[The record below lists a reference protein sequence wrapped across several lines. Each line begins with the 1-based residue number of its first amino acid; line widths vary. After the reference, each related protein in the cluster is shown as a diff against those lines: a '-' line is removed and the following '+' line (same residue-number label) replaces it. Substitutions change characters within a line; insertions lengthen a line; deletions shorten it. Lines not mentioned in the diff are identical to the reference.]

1 MSIKNSFKSGIFYT
15 AISKYLGI
23 VITILITAILAR
35 ILTPEDFGIV
45 AIVTVFASFFN
56 NLSNMGLGTAVIQ
69 NQNLNKED
77 ISSVFS
83 LSIFIGFV
91 FSITFFMLAYPI
103 ATFYG
108 RVELINIIYFLSI
121 AVLFA
126 SFQTVPNSLAFKN
139 LLFKRIGIY
148 TVAIQFFSGLGAIFL
163 AYKGFGYYALIMK
176 IVLDAFLT
184 FILYY
189 YINPIEF
196 TFKIKASSINKVIEF
211 SSFQFFFN
219 FINYFSRNS
228 DNFLI
233 GKFFG
238 ASSLGFYDIAYKLMM
253 MPIQNLTHVISPVVL
268 PVLSKY
274 QNDKEIIYNTYVK
287 LVKVLATIGLPLSV
301 FLYYSADYIV
311 IILFGDQ
318 WFESIPVF
326 KILSLTVGIQMIL
339 SSTGSIFQ
347 VIDKTR
353 LLFYSGLLSA
363 IALVSGISYGIFIGG
378 DLESIGYGLLV
389 AYSINFIQG
398 FYFLIKIALRH
409 NLFSFFLEFIN
420 PIKTSLIIFILYLI
434 TNSFLDI
441 HNIYLGLIFN
451 SMIFMS
457 ILILRIF
464 FSKEKEF
471 FKSLIKK

>member
-1 MSIKNSFKSGIFYT
+1 MSIKNSFKSGILYT

-77 ISSVFS
+77 ISSIFS
-83 LSIFIGFV
+83 LSIFIGFG

-148 TVAIQFFSGLGAIFL
+148 TVAIQIFSGLAAIFL

-253 MPIQNLTHVISPVVL
+253 MPIQNLTITGEKGKDL
-268 PVLSKY
+268 F
-274 QNDKEIIYNTYVK
+274 KECVMPIFT
-287 LVKVLATIGLPLSV
+287 
-301 FLYYSADYIV
+301 FL
-311 IILFGDQ
+311 
-318 WFESIPVF
+318 
-326 KILSLTVGIQMIL
+326 
-339 SSTGSIFQ
+339 
-347 VIDKTR
+347 
-353 LLFYSGLLSA
+353 
-363 IALVSGISYGIFIGG
+363 
-378 DLESIGYGLLV
+378 
-389 AYSINFIQG
+389 
-398 FYFLIKIALRH
+398 
-409 NLFSFFLEFIN
+409 
-420 PIKTSLIIFILYLI
+420 
-434 TNSFLDI
+434 
-441 HNIYLGLIFN
+441 
-451 SMIFMS
+451 
-457 ILILRIF
+457 
-464 FSKEKEF
+464 
-471 FKSLIKK
+471 

>member
-1 MSIKNSFKSGIFYT
+1 MSITTSFKSGILYT

-77 ISSVFS
+77 ISSIFS
-83 LSIFIGFV
+83 LSIFIGFG

-148 TVAIQFFSGLGAIFL
+148 TIAIQIFSGLGTIFL

-176 IVLDAFLT
+176 IVLDSFLT

-189 YINPIEF
+189 YINPVEF
-196 TFKIKASSINKVIEF
+196 AFKIKASSINKVIEF
-211 SSFQFFFN
+211 SSFQFLFN

-253 MPIQNLTHVISPVVL
+253 MPIQNLTHVITPVVL

-274 QNDKEIIYNTYVK
+274 QNDKEMIYNTYVK

-326 KILSLTVGIQMIL
+326 KILSLTVGIQMI
-339 SSTGSIFQ
+339 S
-347 VIDKTR
+347 
-353 LLFYSGLLSA
+353 
-363 IALVSGISYGIFIGG
+363 
-378 DLESIGYGLLV
+378 
-389 AYSINFIQG
+389 
-398 FYFLIKIALRH
+398 
-409 NLFSFFLEFIN
+409 
-420 PIKTSLIIFILYLI
+420 
-434 TNSFLDI
+434 
-441 HNIYLGLIFN
+441 
-451 SMIFMS
+451 
-457 ILILRIF
+457 
-464 FSKEKEF
+464 
-471 FKSLIKK
+471 